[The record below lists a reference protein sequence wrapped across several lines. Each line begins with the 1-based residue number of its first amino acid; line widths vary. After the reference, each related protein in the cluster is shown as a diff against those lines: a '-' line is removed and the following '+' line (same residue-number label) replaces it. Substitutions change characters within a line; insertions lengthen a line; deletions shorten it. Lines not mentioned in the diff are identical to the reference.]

1 MNARQC
7 SSQGPESCATDDRRE
22 TVRRS
27 GHLAGIDY
35 VEVYPDR
42 LNLCVHFFGSLPT
55 SLGPDNV
62 VIEGGERIRGIRVL
76 RAEFDRHDD
85 GDTCLR
91 VTVDRVGDFS
101 RYCICLVAV
110 DAPPATCPPPPSCE
124 IDGSTVPMAVDDK
137 HSVRCSFDP
146 LPPSPMTRPVP
157 AGIDP
162 RYACADFSFRIDCP
176 SDLDCAEQCGCDEGD
191 DMPPAPAIDYL
202 ARDFT
207 SFKRLMLDRMSA
219 TMPAWREQHLPD
231 IGITLVEL
239 FAYAADQYSYT
250 LDAVATEAYL
260 GTAQHRI
267 SIRRHARLLDYRLHE
282 GCNARTWITLD
293 TRQDLVGDNALLL
306 ADLRFATLPA
316 QSTGMVAG
324 IVDFEQ
330 LTASADM
337 VIFEPIDL
345 RGDGKVE
352 LYAAHS
358 LIHFHTWGNRGCCLP
373 KGATR
378 ATLRNGEKDTGGQA
392 LQLKAGDVLILEEIS
407 GADSGRPAD
416 ADRRKRHAVRLI
428 RTELSVDPLDDTPL
442 LEVAWGRVDALPFS
456 LCLSARTAAPDCQWV
471 EVAVVRGNVVLV
483 DHGETV
489 YEQDDSWVVG
499 SESMQG
505 CCECDGSV
513 ADMLSV
519 VLPLS
524 MTLGRGGITHG
535 EKAAVNSLDAQ
546 GLLQQDPRDAV
557 PQIMLDM
564 APASTAATVWNDRYD
579 WLAVPD
585 LLASMAS
592 DLHLVA
598 EFDDDGWARLRF
610 GDDQSGRRP
619 TPGERFRARYR
630 VGNGRIGNV
639 GADAIVM
646 MGVRGRSFPGLE
658 LGVRNPL
665 AARGG
670 TDPEPV
676 ADAKRFAPH
685 AYGRKAERAIVA
697 GDYADI
703 AAADARLDGAHA
715 ELVWTG
721 SGYEAVVALDP
732 LAAGGQDTALPEQT
746 LSVLEVVRRIGH
758 DLRCV
763 PVHEVPL
770 ILALDVC
777 VLPDYLRAEV
787 SVAVSDMLS
796 SRRLAGGTLGLFHPD
811 RLSFGQDIYVSTL
824 VAAVQALE
832 GVAHVRVTR
841 FGRADADTT
850 GAAASLDQGVIAIAC
865 DEIPVLDADVN
876 FPERGTLALSV
887 EGGR

>member
-22 TVRRS
+22 AIRRS

-62 VIEGGERIRGIRVL
+62 VIEGGERIRDIRVL
-76 RAEFDRHDD
+76 RAELDRHDD

-124 IDGSTVPMAVDDK
+124 IDGSARPMPADDK
-137 HSVRCSFDP
+137 KAVRCSFDP
-146 LPPSPMTRPVP
+146 PPPSPMNRPVP

-176 SDLDCAEQCGCDEGD
+176 SDLDCAGQCGCDEGGD
-191 DMPPAPAIDYL
+191 ALPAPAIDYL

-239 FAYAADQYSYT
+239 FACVADQYSYT

-282 GCNARTWITLD
+282 GCNARAWITLD
-293 TRQDLVGDNALLL
+293 TKQDLVGDNALRL

-316 QSTGMVAG
+316 LSAGMVAG
-324 IVDFEQ
+324 LVDFEQ
-330 LTASADM
+330 LTASVGMA
-337 VIFEPIDL
+337 IFEPIDL
-345 RGDGKVE
+345 RGDSKVE

-373 KGATR
+373 KGTTR
-378 ATLRNGEKDTGGQA
+378 ATLRNGEKGGQS
-392 LQLKAGDVLILEEIS
+392 LQLKPGDVLVLEEIL
-407 GADSGRPAD
+407 GADGGRAAD
-416 ADRRKRHAVRLI
+416 ADKRKRHVVRLT
-428 RTELSVDPLDDTPL
+428 RTESSVDPLDDTPL
-442 LEVAWGRVDALPFS
+442 LEVEWGRLDALPFA

-483 DHGETV
+483 DHGETI
-489 YEQDDSWVVG
+489 YEQDDTWVVG
-499 SESMQG
+499 SESVQG

-519 VLPLS
+519 ALPLN
-524 MTLGRGGITHG
+524 MTLGRGGITHC
-535 EKAAVNSLDAQ
+535 ERAPAISRDAQ
-546 GLLQQDPRDAV
+546 SLLLQDPRDAQ
-557 PQIMLDM
+557 PQIALDM
-564 APASTAATVWNDRYD
+564 APASASAPAWNDLYD
-579 WLAVPD
+579 WQAVPD
-585 LLASMAS
+585 LLASAPS
-592 DLHLVA
+592 DLSLVA
-598 EFDDDGWARLRF
+598 EFDDDGSARLRF

-619 TPGERFRARYR
+619 ASGERFRARYR

-676 ADAKRFAPH
+676 ADAKRFAPY

-715 ELVWTG
+715 ELAWTG
-721 SGYEAVVALDP
+721 SGYEAVIALDP
-732 LAAGGQDTALPEQT
+732 LAAGELDSTLPGQT
-746 LSVLEVVRRIGH
+746 LTVLEVVRRIGH

-770 ILALDVC
+770 SLALDVC

-787 SVAVSDMLS
+787 SVAVSDTLS
-796 SRRLAGGTLGLFHPD
+796 SRRLAGGSLGLFHPD

-824 VAAVQALE
+824 IAAVQGLE

-841 FGRADADTT
+841 FSRADADTT